1 MIWECRWQPDQTF
14 MDAYGIFQGGGAKGY
29 AHVGALK
36 AAEERGINFVRYGG
50 TSAGAIIAALA
61 AAGYHSHELL
71 DASKPIGQ
79 RGILDIELS
88 GLLDPN
94 ENARIERIFGRS
106 SRLLRLN
113 QPQPEAKP
121 RQPRWLSSIIRIAA
135 LTTLEVGSIRLLR
148 KQFGFISTDPVVE
161 WLDKLLAAKLGC
173 ARPVTFADL
182 NMRLKVVAANLT
194 TGKIEKFG
202 FAGDE
207 CLHVATATMASAC
220 FPFFFRPVVY
230 GDTFIDGGLL
240 SNLPVWLFD
249 DERDDETAH
258 LPTFGFRLINTLV
271 SSPQNRPLT
280 GLRSFGGKV
289 FKTALAAGANLEER
303 RIEYY
308 HPIDLDAPVDTLS
321 FSTARAQASSIVEE
335 AKRCVEGYFEREIG
349 PQDPLRMTQVLGIVA
364 NELSAHFDWTGMR
377 VRAHVLLPD
386 KNGRHARTIYS
397 YGMDDSADDHLRV
410 RTDADGAGAVFRL
423 KEPVYLSLGSRK
435 HPEASALKYELG
447 ARPHWVTG
455 LYAIPIFDDLKEWS
469 KDSPVERQ
477 APFAA
482 FVIDLDS
489 DFSSIVI
496 DRDEQDLLANAAA
509 IVGEEIRDR
518 SIVRAARSA
527 IPMLGP
533 SGWDKTSSNS
543 FIRLAAR
550 KVRDGGDG
558 SFGERIWKSLAA
570 PTSFFD
576 RKYGNARRKMIQ

>member
-1 MIWECRWQPDQTF
+1 

-61 AAGYHSHELL
+61 AAGYRADELL
-71 DASKPIGQ
+71 DVTKPIGQ
-79 RGILDIELS
+79 RGVLDIELG
-88 GLLDPN
+88 GLLNPI
-94 ENARIERIFGRS
+94 ENARIERILERSTRLFGLGQPRPKADHRRS
-106 SRLLRLN
+106 
-113 QPQPEAKP
+113 
-121 RQPRWLSSIIRIAA
+121 RWLSSFIRIAVLA
-135 LTTLEVGSIRLLR
+135 TLEVRSLGILR
-148 KQFGFISTDPVVE
+148 KQFGFITTDPVVE
-161 WLDKLLAAKLGC
+161 WLDRLLAAKLGC

-207 CLHVATATMASAC
+207 ALHVATATMASAC
-220 FPFFFRPVVY
+220 FPLFFRPVVY
-230 GDTFIDGGLL
+230 GDVFIDGGLL

-258 LPTFGFRLINTLV
+258 LPTFGFRLVNTLV
-271 SSPQNRPLT
+271 AGTQNKPLS

-289 FKTALAAGANLEER
+289 FKTALSAGTNLEER

-308 HPIDLDAPVDTLS
+308 HPIDLAAPVDTLS
-321 FSTARAQASSIVEE
+321 FSTARAQAPSIVVE

-349 PQDPLRMTQVLGIVA
+349 PQDPVLMTQALSLVA
-364 NELSAHFDWTGMR
+364 NELSAHFDWTGRR

-386 KNGRHARTIYS
+386 RNGRHARTVYS
-397 YGMDDSADDHLRV
+397 YGMGDSADDHLRV
-410 RTDADGAGAVFRL
+410 RTDADGAGSVFRL
-423 KEPVYLSLGSRK
+423 KEPVYISLSSRK
-435 HPEASALKYELG
+435 SLEAGALKYEWG

-455 LYAIPIFDDLKEWS
+455 LYAIPIFGDLEEWS
-469 KDSPVERQ
+469 KDIPAERQ
-477 APFAA
+477 DPFAA
-482 FVIDLDS
+482 LVIDLDS
-489 DFSSIVI
+489 DFSSIVV
-496 DRDEQDLLANAAA
+496 DRDEQDLLANVAA

-533 SGWDKTSSNS
+533 SGWDKTCANTHT
-543 FIRLAAR
+543 RLAAR
-550 KVRDGGDG
+550 KVRDAGDG
-558 SFGERIWKSLAA
+558 DFGERIWKSFSALKA
-570 PTSFFD
+570 S
-576 RKYGNARRKMIQ
+576 YSRRYSDN